1 MTLQWETQV
10 LYRRILRVGGVWNL
24 VASLPLVILVP
35 FLPDMLGIEPPV
47 HPIFI
52 YFNLMTV
59 MMFGFI
65 HFYVASHLD
74 SMRGMMK
81 ILMWSKLLT
90 GVVFVAAL
98 LFESVPRP
106 LAEFIGP
113 GMAIDVAFGLIYL
126 RYLFYSPA
134 AATAS

>member
-1 MTLQWETQV
+1 MELYQKV
-10 LYRRILRVGGVWNL
+10 LRTGGVWNL
-24 VASLPLVILVP
+24 LASVPLVFLVP
-35 FLPDMLGIEPPV
+35 VLPDMLGIENPA

-90 GVVFVAAL
+90 GGVFAAAL
-98 LFESVPRP
+98 LLGSISAP

-113 GMAIDVAFGLIYL
+113 GMAVDTAFGLVYL
-126 RYLFYSPA
+126 RYLFYSSARTESP
-134 AATAS
+134 